1 MTQLQEHKLER
12 YLSFREYLN
21 QNPLALEQYP
31 LLKPH
36 YETFLNY
43 LNLILKTKETMEE
56 SIKCTCNYNLLKE
69 DLIKVVL
76 SISRKVTAY
85 SLLEELTDIQGMF
98 CYTYE
103 ELSQATDEKILKK
116 CQNLLQFI
124 LKYNKELI
132 DYGIDANLEKN
143 LRDLTDQF
151 HLVLETKNI
160 YTETSVASNEHFTYL
175 INETDEIYEK
185 KLVTISSG
193 ITINPLLD

>member
-1 MTQLQEHKLER
+1 MTQLQEHKLEK

-56 SIKCTCNYNLLKE
+56 SIKYTCNSKLLKE

-116 CQNLLQFI
+116 CQNILQFI

-160 YTETSVASNEHFTYL
+160 YTDTSVASNEHFTYL
-175 INETDEIYEK
+175 INETDEIFEK
-185 KLVTISSG
+185 KLVPISNG
-193 ITINPLLD
+193 IVANPLFD

>member
-1 MTQLQEHKLER
+1 MTRLQEHKLEK
-12 YLSFREYLN
+12 YLSLREYLN
-21 QNPLALEQYP
+21 QNPLMLEQYP
-31 LLKPH
+31 LIKPH

-56 SIKCTCNYNLLKE
+56 SLKCTSNYNLLKE
-69 DLIKVVL
+69 DLLKVVL
-76 SISRKVTAY
+76 SVSRKVTAY

-124 LKYNKELI
+124 LKYNKELF
-132 DYGIDANLEKN
+132 DYGIDVDLEEN
-143 LRDLTDQF
+143 LRHLTDQF
-151 HLVLETKNI
+151 HLILETKNI
-160 YTETSVASNEHFTYL
+160 YTETSVANNEHFTYL

-185 KLVTISSG
+185 NLLLLVAV
-193 ITINPLLD
+193 